1 MFLTGQIP
9 YLLPVNSYTSLKNL
23 KISEIMRTFRSF
35 SRSKGMGAIFQKK
48 GNKMLKR
55 DKYLKIWA
63 NMYKI

>member
-1 MFLTGQIP
+1 
-9 YLLPVNSYTSLKNL
+9 
-23 KISEIMRTFRSF
+23 MRTFRSF